1 MIQSKTAIEE
11 KVAQVLQENTALN
24 VATQGDRGPWCATLY
39 FVEEGLDLLCL
50 VESGG
55 RTMANL
61 KRNHRVAFTIN
72 RQTPDRFLQGS
83 GTAYVIGLPAE
94 NPAPFDSMCRKQP
107 QLREFVT
114 TVPGLVIVRV
124 VNERLT
130 LSDLP
135 AGIFP
140 RVTLARRGDD
150 WLLTGEEDALRGPRA
165 WLFGLRPYSFPA
177 SLMSM
182 LVGVALAYR
191 DEFFDLPLFLLTL
204 VGGLC
209 FHAGAN
215 LVNTYFDFQRG
226 LDSARDADDRTLVDS
241 ILEPRQVLAAA
252 VALFVIGGAVGGYLA
267 WQSGWQIL
275 ALGAAGLALGVFYT
289 AQPLGFKYVALG
301 DLGIFA
307 AFGPLLVLGA
317 YFVQTEKLDWLPLL
331 FSIPLGLMVDAI
343 LHGNNF
349 RDAEADRRVGGRTLA
364 QFLGQQGSRYA
375 YWFLLLSPYA
385 FVIGFAAV
393 VSPWVLLPIASIPLA
408 LRLARS
414 ISVGGAELRQALAFL
429 PQQTAQLVL
438 LYGGLL
444 ALGVLGSE
452 VLSG

>member
-11 KVAQVLQENTALN
+11 KVAQALQENTVLN

-94 NPAPFDSMCRKQP
+94 NPALFDSMCRKQP

-114 TVPGLVIVRV
+114 TVPGLVIVRI
-124 VNERLT
+124 VNERLA

-140 RVTLARRGDD
+140 RATLARRGDD

-165 WLFGLRPYSFPA
+165 WLFGLRPYSVPA

-252 VALFVIGGAVGGYLA
+252 VVLFVIGGGIGGYLA

-385 FVIGFAAV
+385 FAVGFAAV

-414 ISVGGAELRQALAFL
+414 ISVGDAELRQALAFL

>member
-1 MIQSKTAIEE
+1 MIQE
-11 KVAQVLQENTALN
+11 KAVIQEKATQVLQENTVMN
-24 VATQGDRGPWCATLY
+24 MATQGDQGPWSVTLY
-39 FVEEGLDLLCL
+39 FVEEGFDLLCL

-55 RTMANL
+55 RTMTNM
-61 KRNHRVAFTIN
+61 KRHHRVAFTIN

-94 NPAPFDSMCRKQP
+94 NPALFDSMCRKQP
-107 QLREFVT
+107 QLREFVAK
-114 TVPGLVIVRV
+114 VPGLVIVRIV
-124 VNERLT
+124 SERLA
-130 LSDLP
+130 LSDVP

-140 RVTLARRGDD
+140 RATLARRGDD
-150 WLLTGEEDALRGPRA
+150 WLLTGEAPALSGWRA
-165 WLFGLRPYSFPA
+165 WFIGLRPYSFPA
-177 SLMSM
+177 SIVPM

-191 DEFFDLPLFLLTL
+191 AESFDVPLFLLTL

-215 LVNTYFDFQRG
+215 LVNTYFDFGRG

-241 ILEPRQVLAAA
+241 ILRPRQVLAFA
-252 VALFVIGGAVGGYLA
+252 VALFLVGGGIGGYLA
-267 WQSGWQIL
+267 WESGWEIL

-289 AQPLGFKYVALG
+289 AEPLGFKYVALG
-301 DLGIFA
+301 DLGIFV

-317 YFVQTEKLDWLPLL
+317 YFVQTEELAWLPFF

-375 YWFLLLSPYA
+375 YWLLLLSPYA
-385 FVIGFAAV
+385 FAIGFAAA
-393 VSPWVLLPIASIPLA
+393 VSPWMLLPIASVPLA

-414 ISVGGAELRQALAFL
+414 ISVSGDELRGALAFL

-452 VLSG
+452 LIA